1 MAAPHPYCQNHYTML
16 AFPRAWFGEG
26 SILMRVRAETVRDS
40 GRIRL
45 PRLPTGP
52 PKALPRRRSVE
63 TSLYPPVKRYLE
75 NLGFAV
81 KGEVCG
87 CDVVGLR
94 GDGIVVI
101 CELKLRFNLKL
112 VLQGVDRSA
121 ASEEVWLA
129 VRTTSRASSRERDP
143 RVRKLCRL
151 LGFGLLGISA
161 SGHVEAVV
169 EPRAWRPRRDLK
181 QRSKLVTEHQRRH
194 GDPAVGGSTRSPIMT
209 AYRQQALACA
219 AMLRAG
225 PRPTRDLRPA
235 IPDAPKILLHNVYG
249 WFVRTGRG
257 IYDLTDA
264 GRAALARWP
273 QPAGLQSR
281 AAAQP

>member
-1 MAAPHPYCQNHYTML
+1 LQARAPRLQQPMDSP
-16 AFPRAWFGEG
+16 AP
-26 SILMRVRAETVRDS
+26 VAETS
-40 GRIRL
+40 
-45 PRLPTGP
+45 
-52 PKALPRRRSVE
+52 ARRRLVE

-101 CELKLRFNLKL
+101 CELKLSFNLEL

-121 ASEEVWLA
+121 ACEEIWLA
-129 VRTTSRASSRERDP
+129 VRTTLRRASRERDP

-161 SGHVEAVV
+161 SGHVELLV
-169 EPRAWRPRRDLK
+169 EPGAWRPRRNLK
-181 QRSKLVTEHQRRH
+181 QRSKLVSEHHRRL
-194 GDPAVGGSTRSPIMT
+194 GDPVSGGSTRAPIMT

-219 AMLRAG
+219 ALLRDG
-225 PRPTRDLRPA
+225 PRPTRELRPA
-235 IPDAPKILLHNVYG
+235 IPDASKILQHNVYG
-249 WFVRTGRG
+249 WFMRTARG

-264 GRAALARWP
+264 GRAALVRWP
-273 QPAGLQSR
+273 PSVAMQSH
-281 AAAQP
+281 AAPRL

>member
-1 MAAPHPYCQNHYTML
+1 M
-16 AFPRAWFGEG
+16 
-26 SILMRVRAETVRDS
+26 
-40 GRIRL
+40 
-45 PRLPTGP
+45 
-52 PKALPRRRSVE
+52 E

-101 CELKLRFNLKL
+101 CELKLSFNLEL

-121 ASEEVWLA
+121 ACEEIWLA
-129 VRTTSRASSRERDP
+129 VRTTLRRSSRERDP

-161 SGHVEAVV
+161 SGHVELLV
-169 EPRAWRPRRDLK
+169 EPGAWRPRRNLK
-181 QRSKLVTEHQRRH
+181 QRSKLVSEHQRRL
-194 GDPAVGGSTRSPIMT
+194 GDPVSGGSTRAPIMT

-219 AMLRAG
+219 ALLRDG
-225 PRPTRDLRPA
+225 PRPTREFRPA
-235 IPDAPKILLHNVYG
+235 IPDASKILLHNVYG
-249 WFVRTGRG
+249 WFMRTGRG

-264 GRAALARWP
+264 GRAALVRWP
-273 QPAGLQSR
+273 PPVATQSHAATQPGPAPGT
-281 AAAQP
+281 AT